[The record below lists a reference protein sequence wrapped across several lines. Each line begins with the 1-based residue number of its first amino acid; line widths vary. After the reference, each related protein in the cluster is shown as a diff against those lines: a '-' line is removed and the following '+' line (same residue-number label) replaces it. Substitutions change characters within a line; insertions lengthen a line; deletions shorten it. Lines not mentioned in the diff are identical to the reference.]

1 MVFVSDTSAVNLMAS
16 ISIFN
21 ELRDFL
27 FVYIPDR
34 EYIINIPFL
43 DEWFCGTLE
52 VMQAVQ
58 VVTSPN
64 YDWLH

>member
-1 MVFVSDTSAVNLMAS
+1 MVS
-16 ISIFN
+16 ICIFN
-21 ELRDFL
+21 ELRDFV
-27 FVYIPDR
+27 FAYIPDR

-43 DEWFCGTLE
+43 DEWFYGTLK

-64 YDWLH
+64 FDWLHWSTNQTIITN